1 MARSERHGNTPR
13 DSATLKGMACGPLL
27 AWRSELAIH
36 LAEFPGVPLILPS
49 SVPASRRE

>member
-36 LAEFPGVPLILPS
+36 RPRFPGVPRIG
-49 SVPASRRE
+49 